1 MRRLTIS
8 AFILAACLAVT
19 TTATAQEDNP
29 CQLPNTQVTD
39 PNTFYVLSDQLSTPS
54 VTSVTLVITLGDG
67 LEPVE
72 RMTVAAAS
80 LQPTGFFGC
89 VKGTYTPG
97 AHLIRDGKTVYNAAI
112 RLEHSAGFVSPW
124 SGKTPFVLSAPV
136 VEPLRA
142 PTLRLGRT
150 EE

>member
-1 MRRLTIS
+1 MRRIVAIIITAL
-8 AFILAACLAVT
+8 ALAAPA
-19 TTATAQEDNP
+19 AAQEGNP
-29 CQLPNTQVTD
+29 CQVPNAQVTD
-39 PNTFYVLSDQLSTPS
+39 PNTFYVLSDQLSTPA
-54 VTSVTLVITLGDG
+54 VTSVTLIITQGDG

-72 RMTVAAAS
+72 RITMAAAS

-89 VKGTYTPG
+89 VKGNYSP
-97 AHLIRDGKTVYNAAI
+97 APHLIRDGKTVYNATI

>member
-1 MRRLTIS
+1 MRRTLAIIIM
-8 AFILAACLAVT
+8 ALALAAPA
-19 TTATAQEDNP
+19 AAQENNP
-29 CQLPNTQVTD
+29 CQAPNAQQTD
-39 PNTFYVLSDQLSTPS
+39 PNTFYVLSDQLSTPA
-54 VTSVTLVITLGDG
+54 VTTVRLVITEGDG
-67 LEPVE
+67 IEPVQ
-72 RMTVAAAS
+72 TVVIAAAS
-80 LQPTGFFGC
+80 MTATGFFGC
-89 VKGTYTPG
+89 VRSEYVPDAK
-97 AHLIRDGKTVYNAAI
+97 LKRDGKTIYNAAV

>member
-1 MRRLTIS
+1 MRRIAVIIIT
-8 AFILAACLAVT
+8 ALALS
-19 TTATAQEDNP
+19 TAAAAQENNP

-39 PNTFYVLSDQLSTPS
+39 PRVFYVLSDQLSTPA
-54 VTSVTLVITLGDG
+54 VTSVTLLITQGDG
-67 LEPVE
+67 TEPVE
-72 RMTVAAAS
+72 RITMAAAS

-89 VKGTYTPG
+89 VRGNYSPA
-97 AHLIRDGKTVYNAAI
+97 AHLLRDGRTIYNAMI
-112 RLEHSAGFVSPW
+112 RLEHSAGVVSPW

-142 PTLRLGRT
+142 PTLRLGAS

>member
-1 MRRLTIS
+1 MRRIVALGITLL
-8 AFILAACLAVT
+8 ALAAPA
-19 TTATAQEDNP
+19 AAQENNP

-39 PNTFYVLSDQLSTPS
+39 PRVFYVLSDQLGTSA
-54 VTSVTLVITLGDG
+54 VTSVTLIITQGDG

-72 RMTVAAAS
+72 RITMAAASPS

-97 AHLIRDGKTVYNAAI
+97 AHLLRDGKTVYNAAI

-142 PTLRLGRT
+142 PTLRLGAS
-150 EE
+150 

>member
-1 MRRLTIS
+1 MRRIV
-8 AFILAACLAVT
+8 AFIIAALALAASAE
-19 TTATAQEDNP
+19 AQENNP

-39 PNTFYVLSDQLSTPS
+39 PRVFYVLSDQLSTPA
-54 VTSVTLVITLGDG
+54 VTSVTLLITQGDG
-67 LEPVE
+67 TEPVE
-72 RMTVAAAS
+72 RITVAAAS

-89 VKGTYTPG
+89 VKGNYTPA
-97 AHLIRDGKTVYNAAI
+97 AHLIRDGKTIYNAMI

-142 PTLRLGRT
+142 PTLRLGVS
-150 EE
+150 

>member
-1 MRRLTIS
+1 MRRITIIILLT
-8 AFILAACLAVT
+8 LALAP
-19 TTATAQEDNP
+19 AAWAQEDNP
-29 CQLPNTQVTD
+29 CQKPNTQATD
-39 PNTFYVLSDQLSTPS
+39 PNTFYVFSDQLG
-54 VTSVTLVITLGDG
+54 TSAATTVTLIVTIGDS

-72 RMTVAAAS
+72 RLTMAVAS
-80 LQPTGFFGC
+80 LTPTGFPGC
-89 VKGTYTPG
+89 VKGPYSPG
-97 AHLIRDGKTVYNAAI
+97 QHLLRDGKTVYNAAI

-136 VEPLRA
+136 VDPLRA

>member
-1 MRRLTIS
+1 MRRLSMI
-8 AFILAACLAVT
+8 ILLALAIAP
-19 TTATAQEDNP
+19 TAWAQENNP

-39 PNTFYVLSDQLSTPS
+39 PRVFYVLSDQLSTPA
-54 VTSVTLVITLGDG
+54 VTSVTLLITQGDG
-67 LEPVE
+67 MEPVE
-72 RMTVAAAS
+72 RITMAAAS

-89 VKGTYTPG
+89 VKGNYSP
-97 AHLIRDGKTVYNAAI
+97 APHLLRDGRTVYNAMI

-142 PTLRLGRT
+142 PTLRLGAS
-150 EE
+150 

>member
-1 MRRLTIS
+1 MRRLSMIIMLLT
-8 AFILAACLAVT
+8 LALAP
-19 TTATAQEDNP
+19 AAWAQENNP

-39 PNTFYVLSDQLSTPS
+39 PRVFYVLSDQLSTPA
-54 VTSVTLVITLGDG
+54 VTSVTLIITQGDG
-67 LEPVE
+67 NEPVE
-72 RMTVAAAS
+72 RITVAAAS
-80 LQPTGFFGC
+80 LQATGFFGC
-89 VKGTYTPG
+89 VKGSYMPA
-97 AHLIRDGKTVYNAAI
+97 AHLLRDGQTVYYAMV